1 MTLSRFVW
9 LQVLAWRRVAVIWHP
24 FLCSSV
30 QWTRSRSK
38 LRATSPK
45 LLLLLRRSQR
55 TQEAH
60 TTKYSRCM
68 RPLTLIE
75 GHHRIAACPRRTTT
89 FWRLLDCGLWHF
101 FCGPPKLRFFFKAIS
116 LFLSPLRRTGSKLLG
131 AFRVREKTRGTV
143 DSNDRNSYL
152 GILGACLA
160 VLLVY
165 ACIIITSW

>member
-68 RPLTLIE
+68 RPLTLME
-75 GHHRIAACPRRTTT
+75 GHHHSLARVEQRPFDVCLIAVY
-89 FWRLLDCGLWHF
+89 DIF

-160 VLLVY
+160 VLLMY